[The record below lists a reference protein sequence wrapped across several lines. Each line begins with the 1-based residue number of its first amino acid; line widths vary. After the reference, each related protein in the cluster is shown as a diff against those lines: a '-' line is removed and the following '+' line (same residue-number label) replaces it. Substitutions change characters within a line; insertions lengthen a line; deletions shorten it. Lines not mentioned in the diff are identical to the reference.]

1 MLVSE
6 VMNWV
11 RVGSIDDV
19 PAGEM
24 LGLTAEAHKIAL
36 YHLEDGRIFATANV
50 CTHEFALLSDG
61 WLEGCEV
68 ECPLHS
74 GRFDVSSGKAL
85 CEPLKKDIR
94 TFEVELRDGEIFVAL
109 PDRG

>member
-1 MLVSE
+1 MV
-6 VMNWV
+6 WV
-11 RVGSIDDV
+11 RVAGAGDI
-19 PAGEM
+19 PEGEM
-24 LGLTAEAHKIAL
+24 LGVSAEGHKLAL
-36 YHLEDGRIFATANV
+36 YHLEDGRFFATANV

-74 GRFDVSSGKAL
+74 GRFDVTSGKAL

-94 TFEVELRDGEIFVAL
+94 TFAVELRGDDLFVAL
-109 PDRG
+109 PDRNG

>member
-1 MLVSE
+1 MA
-6 VMNWV
+6 WT
-11 RVGSIDDV
+11 RVASMEDV
-19 PAGEM
+19 PEGEM
-24 LGLTAEAHKIAL
+24 VGVTVAGRKLAI

-74 GRFDVSSGKAL
+74 GRFDVTSGKAL
-85 CEPLKKDIR
+85 CEPLKKDIA
-94 TFEVELRDGEIFVAL
+94 TFAAELRDGDIYVAL
-109 PDRG
+109 PENGD

>member
-1 MLVSE
+1 MV
-6 VMNWV
+6 WI
-11 RVGSIDDV
+11 RVASLEDV
-19 PAGEM
+19 PEGEM
-24 LGLTAEAHKIAL
+24 LGATVAGRKLAI

-74 GRFDVSSGKAL
+74 GRFDVTSGKAL
-85 CEPLKKDIR
+85 CEPLKKDIA
-94 TFEVELRDGEIFVAL
+94 TFAAELRDGAIYVAL
-109 PDRG
+109 PENGD